1 MYIHGTRACMRGGD
15 ESFRRNLS
23 DDLRRTLGWPFF
35 GRNWPVEARKPRKDI
50 PPLAIEAVRANYG
63 QNSGMFT
70 VVRTLEGP
78 PCFRK
83 KPVDMG
89 RKIWYRSIRRLGV
102 TAEDLK
108 SYQAKVL
115 TIAVGLQ
122 AIVDSRKGYPT
133 DESVW
138 MEILRKVWD
147 YDIPIETIVDRVVS
161 DPKSIDKIVDVL
173 IDLEEER
180 DAYR

>member
-1 MYIHGTRACMRGGD
+1 M
-15 ESFRRNLS
+15 
-23 DDLRRTLGWPFF
+23 
-35 GRNWPVEARKPRKDI
+35 
-50 PPLAIEAVRANYG
+50 
-63 QNSGMFT
+63 
-70 VVRTLEGP
+70 
-78 PCFRK
+78 
-83 KPVDMG
+83 
-89 RKIWYRSIRRLGV
+89 